1 MSRAAVSACVFGVY
15 MLVVGPILLIKPDF
29 LLGLF
34 GYPATDELWIRV
46 LGLIVALLGYYYL
59 VAARNEYTSIF
70 RASVY
75 ARSSV
80 FVCFA
85 AFVLLGKAQ
94 PALVLFGAIDLL
106 GAIWTGLAL
115 RSSEHR
121 G

>member
-1 MSRAAVSACVFGVY
+1 MSRAGVSVFVFGAY
-15 MLVVGPILLIKPDF
+15 MLVVGPILLLAPNF

-34 GYPATDELWIRV
+34 GYPTTDELWIRV
-46 LGLIVALLGYYYL
+46 LGLIVALLGYYYV
-59 VAARNEYTSIF
+59 VAARNEYPGIF

-94 PALVLFGAIDLL
+94 PGLVLFGAVDLL
-106 GAIWTGLAL
+106 GAIWTALAL
-115 RSSEHR
+115 RSFEHR